1 MHTLLLLPA
10 ALLRPLAV
18 ERGKGL
24 CGLEIG
30 SGPWLRYAGRDR
42 AGGRKSRNASALEM
56 AEWPAV
62 NCDVIQCRTS
72 ARFPGV
78 GTRAFPEHEL
88 CLSSSAK
95 VFFVSH
101 GVPRSVSCYSARTT
115 RTNHRRRR
123 RPAGRRVRRPS
134 DEASPS
140 GRRLARHSSFS
151 ITSFSIE
158 PAPPLGGQAAGA
170 NSRRCSFNCSL
181 STSMLRYRMASTQSS

>member
-1 MHTLLLLPA
+1 MIQ
-10 ALLRPLAV
+10 
-18 ERGKGL
+18 GF
-24 CGLEIG
+24 
-30 SGPWLRYAGRDR
+30 AGRPRMLLVSPVDCYKCAEFCLHDPLSQLR
-42 AGGRKSRNASALEM
+42 FRQAAWPPRRPSRRVCLAHFQTTYIYLK
-56 AEWPAV
+56 
-62 NCDVIQCRTS
+62 
-72 ARFPGV
+72 
-78 GTRAFPEHEL
+78 L